1 MNNNYSDYLKATF
14 EVGYEIIKKGH
25 LIFVLDTR
33 NVIAKEDAFI
43 TDTAQWPS
51 YLDRQTYNA
60 IGLKV
65 NYEFKKD
72 KFGANFA
79 AIGATGIDNAPLA
92 PTLNIGVYAK
102 L

>member
-33 NVIAKEDAFI
+33 DVIAKEDAFI

-60 IGLKV
+60 IGLKA
-65 NYEFKKD
+65 NYEFIKD
-72 KFGANFA
+72 KFGANLA
-79 AIGATGIDNAPLA
+79 VIGATGIDNAPLA
-92 PTLNIGVYAK
+92 PTVNLGIYAK